1 MAAKGYAHAEVVEAY
16 ERARSLAVETG
27 RADTMFNFPVLWG
40 LCTANYVAGKSHA
53 ALDQAKQLLSIAE
66 SRTESGP
73 LIIAHGLVGC
83 TKIMHGDYQSALPHL
98 EQAVEMYQPVEHRRY
113 TFEFA
118 QDIGVRAFC
127 YLSLALW
134 HRGYPDQAS
143 KTAGQALRYA
153 NESTHAH
160 TLAYALFF
168 AAMTAIF
175 QRCVSDVE
183 ERAKASIA
191 LAKEHG
197 FALWLGR
204 GQVLR
209 GWVMAQRGGG
219 AAAVECINEGLSA
232 TAATGSALWR
242 PFLSALLAEALGLA
256 GKTDEGL
263 FILTQGL
270 AAAAASGQIGTDA
283 ELHRLRGQLL
293 RNLPTPDWTASETCF
308 QNGIAIA
315 RQQGTRGFELRATLS
330 LAHLLAEQGRRGE
343 ALDMLAPVY
352 GEFSE
357 GFEMPD
363 LKDAKVLLDAL
374 S

>member
-1 MAAKGYAHAEVVEAY
+1 
-16 ERARSLAVETG
+16 
-27 RADTMFNFPVLWG
+27 
-40 LCTANYVAGKSHA
+40 
-53 ALDQAKQLLSIAE
+53 
-66 SRTESGP
+66 
-73 LIIAHGLVGC
+73 
-83 TKIMHGDYQSALPHL
+83 
-98 EQAVEMYQPVEHRRY
+98 
-113 TFEFA
+113 
-118 QDIGVRAFC
+118 
-127 YLSLALW
+127 
-134 HRGYPDQAS
+134 
-143 KTAGQALRYA
+143 
-153 NESTHAH
+153 
-160 TLAYALFF
+160 
-168 AAMTAIF
+168 
-175 QRCVSDVE
+175 
-183 ERAKASIA
+183 
-191 LAKEHG
+191 
-197 FALWLGR
+197 
-204 GQVLR
+204 
-209 GWVMAQRGGG
+209 MAQRGGG

>member
-1 MAAKGYAHAEVVEAY
+1 MFHRAY
-16 ERARSLAVETG
+16 SCRRARSPQLVLHRRLAGAALAVSDRDGAGSKTRRRHRARGIELAERCKHAGVNDMRG
-27 RADTMFNFPVLWG
+27 RKIVIYRRGELWI
-40 LCTANYVAGKSHA
+40 
-53 ALDQAKQLLSIAE
+53 DQRA
-66 SRTESGP
+66 
-73 LIIAHGLVGC
+73 
-83 TKIMHGDYQSALPHL
+83 SALRHL
-98 EQAVEMYQPVEHRRY
+98 EQAVEMYQPVEHRKY

-134 HRGYPDQAS
+134 HRGNPDQAS
-143 KTAGQALRYA
+143 KAAGKALRYA
-153 NESTHAH
+153 KESTHAH

-168 AAMTAIF
+168 GAMTAIF
-175 QRCVSDVE
+175 QRCVTEVE
-183 ERAKASIA
+183 ERANASIA

-209 GWVMAQRGGG
+209 GWVMAQHGGG
-219 AAAVECINEGLSA
+219 AAAVESINEGMSA
-232 TAATGSALWR
+232 TAATGSALWQ

-263 FILTQGL
+263 MILTQGL

-283 ELHRLRGQLL
+283 ELHRLRGHLL
-293 RNLPTPDWTASETCF
+293 RNLPNPDWTASETCF
-308 QNGIAIA
+308 QNAIAIA

-330 LAHLLAEQGRRGE
+330 LSRLLAEQGFRGE
-343 ALDMLAPVY
+343 APDMLASVY
-352 GEFSE
+352 GEFGE

-363 LKDAKVLLDAL
+363 LKDAKMLLDAL
-374 S
+374 SSSSP